1 MSSNAVQVAV
11 FLALTAL
18 VALATWWRCRRERHT
33 TDRGRDYFL
42 AGGSLTWPFIAG
54 SLLLTNISAEQI
66 VGMNGAQTMLMAWWE
81 FGAAAGLLVLA
92 HVLVPMYYRYKCTTT
107 TELLER
113 RLGDPGL
120 RRAVSVMFLLGYLF
134 ILLPMVLYTGSKFMA
149 SMFHPDLPI
158 IAIAA
163 LFAIGGL
170 AYAAIG
176 GLRAIAISDTYMGVV
191 LLVMGV
197 LVTVF
202 ALNAVH
208 WDLSSVPVE
217 RLTLIGSAD
226 SDIPWQTLFTGMLF
240 AHLFYWGTNMV
251 IAQRA
256 LAAPTVREAQKGIYA
271 AAFFKMLTPAIV
283 VLPGILAFKLFGDVD
298 DDAYGR
304 LVGLV
309 LPSWLSGAFAA
320 AITGAVLSSYSAALN
335 SAAAL
340 YTVDVHLV
348 KINPSAD
355 PKRLGRIVTIAFTV
369 LSLAIVPL
377 YTQSKSIMG
386 TLQQLNGLYSMP
398 VLAAFIVAIFF
409 NGVNAKAVRW
419 ALVFGTTLYGFFTF
433 GWPALTARHML
444 PQPPHYIHLM
454 FVTLL
459 ATIAFALV
467 GSRAMGGAR
476 RQAIPDAA

>member
-1 MSSNAVQVAV
+1 MSSNAVQIAV
-11 FLALTAL
+11 FIALTAL
-18 VALATWWRCRRERHT
+18 VALATWWRCRRERHAA
-33 TDRGRDYFL
+33 DRGRDYFL

-66 VGMNGAQTMLMAWWE
+66 VGMNGAQSMLVAWWE
-81 FGAAAGLLVLA
+81 FGAAAGLIVLA
-92 HVLVPMYYRYKCTTT
+92 QVLVPMYYRYKCTTT

-113 RLGDPGL
+113 RLGDPGI
-120 RRAVSVMFLLGYLF
+120 RRAVSLLFLLGYTF
-134 ILLPMVLYTGSKFMA
+134 ILLPMVLYTGAKFMQ
-149 SMFHPDLPI
+149 SMFQPDLSLLTL
-158 IAIAA
+158 AV

-176 GLRAIAISDTYMGVV
+176 GLRAIAVSDTYMGVV
-191 LLVMGV
+191 LLVMGI

-202 ALNAVH
+202 AMNAIG
-208 WDLSSVPVE
+208 WDLSGLPTD
-217 RLTLIGSAD
+217 RLTLLGAPD
-226 SDIPWQTLFTGMLF
+226 SDIPWPTLLTGMLF

-271 AAFFKMLTPAIV
+271 AAFFKLLTPAIV
-283 VLPGILAFKLFGDVD
+283 VLPGLIAFKLFGDVD

-304 LVGLV
+304 LVSHV
-309 LPSWLSGAFAA
+309 LPSWMSGAFAA

-340 YTVDVHLV
+340 YTVDVHLALV
-348 KINPSAD
+348 NPKAD
-355 PKRLGRIVTIAFTV
+355 AKRLGRWATIAFTAV
-369 LSLAIVPL
+369 SLAIVPL
-377 YTQSKSIMG
+377 YTQSKSIIA

-409 NGVNAKAVRW
+409 DGVNARAVRW
-419 ALVFGTTLYGFFTF
+419 ALLFGVALYAVFTF
-433 GWPALTARHML
+433 VWTPL
-444 PQPPHYIHLM
+444 HYLHLM

-459 ATIAFALV
+459 STIAFALV
-467 GSRAMGGAR
+467 GSRLMR
-476 RQAIPDAA
+476 RAPIAATAVDAA